1 MTLST
6 HVLTASHRPD
16 RKLPSAFPRVR
27 GVWGPPRPPLSRSSP
42 ALPSLASPWVRC
54 RLQPGPAGV
63 RSGPRLLGPPGRA
76 GPLRGFLP
84 PQVLRPLS
92 LAALFRGSIQSWP
105 GSQRQR
111 SSVSRGPAASPC
123 IPAASVMA
131 VTSRGPLPDVP
142 HVLYGTR
149 VLRGVPFIPV
159 TPPVCVRVRDRVCTR
174 VRAWACELA
183 CRGLCEAP
191 GCVQVAQGDL

>member
-1 MTLST
+1 M
-6 HVLTASHRPD
+6 
-16 RKLPSAFPRVR
+16 
-27 GVWGPPRPPLSRSSP
+27 
-42 ALPSLASPWVRC
+42 C
-54 RLQPGPAGV
+54 GV
-63 RSGPRLLGPPGRA
+63 RRGHLCPGARQPCPARRLPGSAAGCSRGQQVSGVGSATSVPTGRA

-131 VTSRGPLPDVP
+131 VTSQGPLPNVP

-159 TPPVCVRVRDRVCTR
+159 MPPVCVRVRDRVCTR